1 MVNSPFTQNTEIP
14 LMPWLQLTFYS
25 TKDSAEALA
34 DLLSEAG
41 AAAVTMQDAADQP
54 LYEPPPGATP
64 LWQLTNVVGL
74 FDEGVDAEAIVA
86 GLRAQ
91 WSGEFPDY
99 RSETLADQDWERAW
113 MDDFKPMQF
122 GRRLW
127 IVPSW
132 HDAPDADAVNI
143 LLDPGLAFGT
153 GTHPTTRLC
162 LEWLDAQDLQGRT
175 VIDYGCGSGIL
186 ALAAALLGAESVLG
200 VDNDPQA
207 LVATL
212 DNAARNGVSIQVYL
226 PKEAP
231 QTPADILVANI
242 LAGPLIEL
250 APQLAA
256 LVKAGGAIAL
266 SGILPEQAEAVS
278 NAYSGWFEM
287 QPPVE
292 HDGWIRLEGNKRA

>member
-1 MVNSPFTQNTEIP
+1 
-14 LMPWLQLTFYS
+14 MPWLQLTFYS
-25 TKDSAEALA
+25 TKEKAEALA
-34 DLLSEAG
+34 ELLSEAG

-74 FDEGVDAEAIVA
+74 FTEETDGDAVVQQIK
-86 GLRAQ
+86 AQ
-91 WSGEFPDY
+91 WRGEFPDY
-99 RSETLADQDWERAW
+99 RSEVLEDQDWERAW
-113 MDDFKPMQF
+113 MDDFKPMRF
-122 GRRLW
+122 GERLW

-132 HDAPDADAVNI
+132 HEPPSGDAVNI
-143 LLDPGLAFGT
+143 MLDPGLAFGT

-162 LEWLDAQDLQGRT
+162 LEWLDAHEVEGKT

-186 ALAAALLGAESVLG
+186 ALAAALLGASSVIG

-212 DNAARNGVSIQVYL
+212 DNAARNKVSVQAYL

-231 QTPADILVANI
+231 QEPADILVANI

-250 APQLAA
+250 APRLAA
-256 LVKAGGAIAL
+256 LVRDGGAIAL
-266 SGILPEQAEAVS
+266 SGILPEQAGEVS
-278 NAYSGWFEM
+278 SAYSEWFTM

-292 HDGWIRLEGNKRA
+292 HDGWIRLEGVKRT

>member
-1 MVNSPFTQNTEIP
+1 
-14 LMPWLQLTFYS
+14 MPWLQLTFYS
-25 TKDSAEALA
+25 TKEKAETLA

-74 FDEGVDAEAIVA
+74 FAEDADGVTIVHQ
-86 GLRAQ
+86 LQAQ
-91 WSGEFPDY
+91 WQGEFPDY
-99 RSETLADQDWERAW
+99 RSEMLEDQDWERAW
-113 MDDFKPMQF
+113 MDDFKPMRF
-122 GRRLW
+122 GERLW

-132 HDAPDADAVNI
+132 HEPPAGDTVNI

-162 LEWLDAQDLQGRT
+162 LEWLDGHEIQGKT

-186 ALAAALLGAESVLG
+186 ALAAALLGAESVIG

-212 DNAARNGVSIQVYL
+212 DNAARNGVSIRAYL

-231 QTPADILVANI
+231 QAPVDVLVANI

-250 APQLAA
+250 APRLAS
-256 LVKAGGAIAL
+256 LVREGGAIAL

-278 NAYSGWFEM
+278 MAYSEWFAM

-292 HDGWIRLEGNKRA
+292 QDGWIRLEGIRQAL

>member
-1 MVNSPFTQNTEIP
+1 
-14 LMPWLQLTFYS
+14 MPWLQLTFYS
-25 TKDSAEALA
+25 TKEKAEPLA

-74 FDEGVDAEAIVA
+74 FAEDADGDAIVQQ
-86 GLRAQ
+86 LQAQ
-91 WSGEFPDY
+91 WQGEFPDY
-99 RSETLADQDWERAW
+99 RSEVLEDQDWERAW
-113 MDDFKPMQF
+113 MDDFKPMRF
-122 GRRLW
+122 GERLW

-132 HDAPDADAVNI
+132 HDAPDGDAVNI

-162 LEWLDAQDLQGRT
+162 LEWLDGHEIAGKR

-186 ALAAALLGAESVLG
+186 ALAAALLGAESVIG

-212 DNAARNGVSIQVYL
+212 DNASRNGVNIQVYL

-231 QTPADILVANI
+231 QEPVEVLVANI
-242 LAGPLIEL
+242 LAGPLIEMAGRL
-250 APQLAA
+250 SA
-256 LVKAGGAIAL
+256 LVLPGGEIAL

-278 NAYSGWFEM
+278 AAYSEWFAM

-292 HDGWIRLEGNKRA
+292 HDGWIRLEGIKRT

>member
-1 MVNSPFTQNTEIP
+1 
-14 LMPWLQLTFYS
+14 MPWLQLTFYS
-25 TKDSAEALA
+25 TKDDAEALA

-74 FDEGVDAEAIVA
+74 FDESFNSDAVINQ
-86 GLRAQ
+86 LQAQ
-91 WSGEFPDY
+91 WSSELPEY
-99 RSETLADQDWERAW
+99 RSEQLEDQDWERAW

-122 GRRLW
+122 GERLW

-132 HDAPDADAVNI
+132 HEAPQQDDVNI
-143 LLDPGLAFGT
+143 HLDPGLAFGT

-162 LEWLDAQDLQGRT
+162 LEWLDGHDVEGLP

-186 ALAAALLGAESVLG
+186 AIAAALLGAESVLA

-212 DNAARNGVSIQVYL
+212 DNARRNHVEARIRAYL

-231 QTPADILVANI
+231 DETVPLLLANI

-250 APQLAA
+250 SPQLASR
-256 LVKAGGAIAL
+256 VQSGGHIVL
-266 SGILPEQAEAVS
+266 SGILPEQADAVS
-278 NAYSGWFEM
+278 TAYSTWFTM
-287 QPPVE
+287 QQPTVL
-292 HDGWIRLEGNKRA
+292 DGWVRLEGKKHEV

>member
-1 MVNSPFTQNTEIP
+1 
-14 LMPWLQLTFYS
+14 MPWLQLTFYS
-25 TKDSAEALA
+25 TKEKAEALA
-34 DLLSEAG
+34 ELLSDAG

-74 FDEGVDAEAIVA
+74 FEENVDGHAIVQQ
-86 GLRAQ
+86 LKAQ
-91 WSGEFPDY
+91 WQGEFPDF
-99 RSETLADQDWERAW
+99 RSEVLEDQDWERAW
-113 MDDFKPMQF
+113 MDEFKPMRF
-122 GRRLW
+122 GERLW

-132 HDAPDADAVNI
+132 HEPPEGDTVNI

-162 LEWLDAQDLQGRT
+162 LEWLDGHDVAGKS

-186 ALAAALLGAESVLG
+186 ALAAALLGAASVIG

-212 DNAARNGVSIQVYL
+212 DNAARNGVSLRAYL

-231 QTPADILVANI
+231 QEPADILVANI

-250 APQLAA
+250 APRLAA
-256 LVKAGGAIAL
+256 LVKQGGAIAL
-266 SGILPEQAEAVS
+266 SGILPEQAESVS
-278 NAYSGWFEM
+278 SAYSEWFAM

-292 HDGWIRLEGNKRA
+292 HDGWIRLEGIKQA

>member
-1 MVNSPFTQNTEIP
+1 
-14 LMPWLQLTFYS
+14 MPWLQLTFYS
-25 TKDSAEALA
+25 TKKKAEALA

-74 FDEGVDAEAIVA
+74 FEEEANADEIVA
-86 GLRAQ
+86 TLKAQ
-91 WSGEFPDY
+91 WSDEFPEY
-99 RSETLADQDWERAW
+99 RSEILEDQDWERAW
-113 MDDFKPMQF
+113 MEDFKPMRF
-122 GRRLW
+122 GERLW

-132 HDAPDADAVNI
+132 HEAPERDAVNI

-162 LEWLDAQDLQGRT
+162 LEWLDANELAEKT

-186 ALAAALLGAESVLG
+186 AIAAALLGAKSVIG

-212 DNAARNGVSIQVYL
+212 DNAQRNEVNIQAYL

-231 QTPADILVANI
+231 QGTVDILVANI

-250 APQLAA
+250 APKLSA
-256 LVKAGGAIAL
+256 LVKEGGAIAL
-266 SGILPEQAEAVS
+266 SGILSEQAEAVS
-278 NAYSGWFEM
+278 NAYRPWFAM
-287 QPPVE
+287 RQPVE
-292 HDGWIRLEGNKRA
+292 YDGWVRLEGVKQR

>member
-1 MVNSPFTQNTEIP
+1 
-14 LMPWLQLTFYS
+14 MPWLQLTFYS
-25 TKDSAEALA
+25 TKEKAEALA
-34 DLLSEAG
+34 ELLSEAG

-74 FDEGVDAEAIVA
+74 FEEDTDGDAIVQQLK
-86 GLRAQ
+86 GQ
-91 WSGEFPDY
+91 WQGEFPEF
-99 RSETLADQDWERAW
+99 RSEVLEDQDWERAW
-113 MDDFKPMQF
+113 MDEFKPMRF
-122 GRRLW
+122 GERLW

-132 HDAPDADAVNI
+132 HEPPEGDTVNI

-162 LEWLDAQDLQGRT
+162 LEWLDGHDVAGKS

-186 ALAAALLGAESVLG
+186 ALAAALLGAASVIG

-212 DNAARNGVSIQVYL
+212 DNAARNGVSLRAYL

-231 QTPADILVANI
+231 QEPADILVANI

-250 APQLAA
+250 APRLAA
-256 LVKAGGAIAL
+256 LVKQGGAIAL
-266 SGILPEQAEAVS
+266 SGILPEQAESVS
-278 NAYSGWFEM
+278 SAYTEWFVM

-292 HDGWIRLEGNKRA
+292 HDGWIRLEGIKQA

>member
-1 MVNSPFTQNTEIP
+1 
-14 LMPWLQLTFYS
+14 MPWLQLTFYS
-25 TKDSAEALA
+25 TKDQAETLA
-34 DLLSEAG
+34 DLLSEAD

-74 FDEGVDAEAIVA
+74 FAEGTDGDAVVQQ
-86 GLRAQ
+86 LKAQ
-91 WSGEFPDY
+91 WQGEFPDY
-99 RSETLADQDWERAW
+99 RSEVLEDQDWERAW
-113 MDDFKPMQF
+113 MDDFKPMRF
-122 GRRLW
+122 GERLW

-132 HDAPDADAVNI
+132 HEPPAGDAVNI

-162 LEWLDAQDLQGRT
+162 LEWLDGHDISGKT

-186 ALAAALLGAESVLG
+186 ALAAALLGAASVLG

-212 DNAARNGVSIQVYL
+212 DNAQRNGVHIQAYL

-231 QTPADILVANI
+231 TEPVDILVANI

-250 APQLAA
+250 APRLAT
-256 LVKAGGAIAL
+256 LVKDGGAIAL

-278 NAYSGWFEM
+278 VAYDKWFALE
-287 QPPVE
+287 PAVE
-292 HDGWIRLEGNKRA
+292 HDGWIRLEGIKRA

>member
-1 MVNSPFTQNTEIP
+1 
-14 LMPWLQLTFYS
+14 MPWLQLTFYS
-25 TKDSAEALA
+25 TKEKAENLA
-34 DLLSEAG
+34 DILSEAG

-74 FDEGVDAEAIVA
+74 FAEDADDNAIVQQIK
-86 GLRAQ
+86 AQ
-91 WSGEFPDY
+91 WQGEFPDY
-99 RSETLADQDWERAW
+99 RSEILQDQDWERVW
-113 MDDFKPMQF
+113 MDDFKPMRF
-122 GRRLW
+122 GDRLW

-132 HDAPDADAVNI
+132 HEAPASDAVNI
-143 LLDPGLAFGT
+143 MLDPGLAFGT

-162 LEWLDAQDLQGRT
+162 LEWLDGHVITGKR

-186 ALAAALLGAESVLG
+186 ALAAALLGARSVIG

-212 DNAARNGVSIQVYL
+212 DNASRNGVRIQVYL
-226 PKEAP
+226 PKEVP
-231 QTPADILVANI
+231 QEPVEVLMANI

-250 APQLAA
+250 APRLSA
-256 LVKAGGAIAL
+256 LVVPGGEIAL

-278 NAYSGWFEM
+278 AAYSEWFVM
-287 QPPVE
+287 QAPVE
-292 HDGWIRLEGNKRA
+292 QDGWIRLEGIKRA